1 MATLYVRTGGSGGGS
16 AVEPFGTL
24 NAAAAVARPGDV
36 VIIGDGIYDLKAGQ
50 GIDRAPRKVALDTPN
65 VTWRAETPGGAIF
78 RGDWSPALLRDG
90 QMPDAKGHYGGGMYS
105 AIITLDAPGVVLDG
119 VVVERVSC
127 EGIGVHGEHAGMA
140 VLNCSTYFTGGAGI
154 NAKTG
159 GRVDGPAKWAKGLRI
174 EGNTIILASTLS
186 LDPVWRNSTSGR
198 PDPAI
203 VAMPVG
209 NVIDPVI
216 RNNRVGYCFG
226 EGIALA
232 KNVRGAVVSGNVVND
247 TRHVELYVLHSEDS
261 DLFENI
267 CYATSGHAVYRK
279 PPGNSGNAFAVRDE
293 RSDDMGPSDNIRV
306 YSNLFVGTD
315 GGINIASRYG
325 KEPGY
330 IYLGHNTVAGG
341 SDKALVNLANG
352 RGVFE
357 NNVVERASAPGPVAV
372 ADASGFKVRNNVW
385 SHEPP
390 PALRT
395 GAKVGPV
402 GLVKA
407 DRQLVTVGMERDFP
421 PTYAEFLARVSDN
434 FTLADYRP
442 TAGSAVLGAA
452 VASDAT
458 PEALRG
464 RTYAGALSTGPG
476 GPPPPDDDPPPPDD
490 DPPPD
495 PPDGPEPPLRTP
507 DWDALIEQAAAVGV
521 QLAVQ
526 AEANR
531 NRWALLEELRK
542 AEAVF
547 SLALDQATAELGEL
561 LLKLDEYKQAAEGGE
576 E

>member
-1 MATLYVRTGGSGGGS
+1 MATLYVRTGGTGNGS
-16 AVEPFGTL
+16 SAEPFGTL
-24 NAAAAVARPGDV
+24 NAAASVARAGDV

-50 GIDRAPRKVALDTPN
+50 GIDRAQRKVVLGTPN

-90 QMPDAKGHYGGGMYS
+90 QMPNAKNYYGGGMYS
-105 AIITLDAPGVVLDG
+105 AIITLDGPGVTLDG
-119 VVVERVSC
+119 VTVERVSC
-127 EGIGVHGEHAGMA
+127 EGIGVHGGHAGMA
-140 VLNCSTYFTGGAGI
+140 VLNCSTYWTGGSGI
-154 NAKTG
+154 NAKPG
-159 GRVDGPAKWAKGLRI
+159 GRADGPAKWAGGLWI

-209 NVIDPVI
+209 NVIDAVI
-216 RNNRVGYCFG
+216 KNNRVGYCFG

-232 KNVRGAVVSGNVVND
+232 KNARGAAVIGNVVND
-247 TRHVELYVLHSEDS
+247 TRHVELYVLHSEDA
-261 DLFENI
+261 DLFDNV

-279 PPGNSGNAFAVRDE
+279 PPGNSGNGFAVRDE

-306 YSNLFVGTD
+306 WANLFVGTD

-330 IYLGHNTVAGG
+330 IYLGYNTIVGG
-341 SDKALVNLANG
+341 SDKALVNLASG

-357 NNVVERASAPGPVAV
+357 NNVVERASASGPVAV

-402 GLVKA
+402 GLVKT
-407 DRQLVTVGMERDFP
+407 DRQLVTVGMESDFP

-442 TAGSAVLGAA
+442 TAVSAALNAA

-458 PEALRG
+458 PEALRS
-464 RTYAGALSTGPG
+464 RTYAGALSTGPVG
-476 GPPPPDDDPPPPDD
+476 PPPDD

-495 PPDGPEPPLRTP
+495 PPDGPEPPLEAP
-507 DWDALIEQAAAVGV
+507 DWAALIEQAAAVGV

-531 NRWALLEELRK
+531 GRWALLEELRE

-561 LLKLDEYKQAAEGGE
+561 LLKLDEYKQAAG
-576 E
+576 